1 MELEMDVEDLL
12 NKRKLESDRIEFK
25 MGWNPD
31 DIYHSVCAFA
41 NDYNND
47 GGGYIVVGVEE
58 ENGVAKRP
66 VKGLPEYML
75 DSIQKDMLG
84 YNNLISPPYFPQ
96 GIPMEVDEKWI
107 FIIVVRTGQQRP
119 YKSPEH
125 VTSKKEKKYNY
136 YIRYQT
142 SSVKANSE
150 QEREL
155 INMSDQTPFDCR
167 ANHKATFED
176 ISPVLLEDHL
186 RKTGSKLAKQVR
198 ERGVEEIL
206 NDMQLLVGPPELRYI
221 QNVAIMM
228 FCEHPEKFF
237 GYTYVQMTSFPKGS
251 IENPSISEDFPNITG
266 SVPQMIQATMERFR
280 NLIIR
285 EKVIKVPNQM
295 EALRIFN
302 YPYQAIEEAVV
313 NAFYH
318 RDYMSFEPVTIEI
331 EPDCINIMNFPGI
344 DRYYSPFVVTR
355 DGGIMK
361 RKELRDI
368 LPENNREVTLIPQI
382 LTNHA
387 ENFLCAAETMYEL
400 GYQEV
405 NLNLGCP
412 SGTVTGK
419 GRGSGFLKWENRSK
433 LQHFLEEI
441 YQYAKPKISIKTRI
455 GWEDPEEF
463 TDLLQLYN
471 TFPICELTIHPRTR
485 TEMYREG
492 VHREIFRQAY
502 KTSVNPVCYNGDIK
516 TEDDVRELGQEF
528 PQLSSV
534 MIGRGLLS
542 NPGLVSGIVGKDTG
556 KQELEAFYY
565 ELFDA
570 YQQEL
575 SGDVHLLHKMKELW
589 IFMAPQ
595 FTEHEK
601 YLKQIKK
608 SRKLSEYETV
618 VRKLFYEQELA

>member
-25 MGWNPD
+25 TGWNPD

-96 GIPMEVDEKWI
+96 GIPMEVDEKWV

-206 NDMQLLVGPPELRYI
+206 NDLQLLVGPPELRYI

-344 DRYYSPFVVTR
+344 DRSISEKTIAEGKRFVSRYYRNRRLGEFL
-355 DGGIMK
+355 
-361 RKELRDI
+361 KELDLSEGHSSGIPTIQEKLEKNGSPRAEFFTDEDRRAMRI
-368 LPENNREVTLIPQI
+368 RIPIHPAFLEVDDEVSLSDSYEKATKKLSKKKIGQYDKI
-382 LTNHA
+382 IKLLNDGEWHKTA
-387 ENFLCAAETMYEL
+387 EIAD
-400 GYQEV
+400 
-405 NLNLGCP
+405 NLG
-412 SGTVTGK
+412 
-419 GRGSGFLKWENRSK
+419 LK
-433 LQHFLEEI
+433 
-441 YQYAKPKISIKTRI
+441 
-455 GWEDPEEF
+455 D
-463 TDLLQLYN
+463 
-471 TFPICELTIHPRTR
+471 TR
-485 TEMYREG
+485 T
-492 VHREIFRQAY
+492 
-502 KTSVNPVCYNGDIK
+502 
-516 TEDDVRELGQEF
+516 
-528 PQLSSV
+528 
-534 MIGRGLLS
+534 
-542 NPGLVSGIVGKDTG
+542 
-556 KQELEAFYY
+556 
-565 ELFDA
+565 
-570 YQQEL
+570 
-575 SGDVHLLHKMKELW
+575 KEL
-589 IFMAPQ
+589 
-595 FTEHEK
+595 
-601 YLKQIKK
+601 LKELIALD
-608 SRKLSEYETV
+608 KLIDNGKTKG
-618 VRKLFYEQELA
+618 KLYRLK

>member
-1 MELEMDVEDLL
+1 
-12 NKRKLESDRIEFK
+12 
-25 MGWNPD
+25 
-31 DIYHSVCAFA
+31 
-41 NDYNND
+41 
-47 GGGYIVVGVEE
+47 
-58 ENGVAKRP
+58 
-66 VKGLPEYML
+66 ML

-96 GIPMEVDEKWI
+96 GIPAEVDGKWI
-107 FIIVVRTGQQRP
+107 FVIVVRTGQQRP

-176 ISPVLLEDHL
+176 ISLVLLEDHL

-237 GYTYVQMTSFPKGS
+237 GYTYVQMTSFPEGS

-318 RDYMSFEPVTIEI
+318 RDYMSYEPVTIEI

-344 DRYYSPFVVTR
+344 DRSISEKTIAEGKRFVSRYYRNRRLGEFL
-355 DGGIMK
+355 
-361 RKELRDI
+361 KELD
-368 LPENNREVTLIPQI
+368 LSEGHSSGIPTIQEE
-382 LTNHA
+382 LEKNGSPRA
-387 ENFLCAAETMYEL
+387 EF
-400 GYQEV
+400 
-405 NLNLGCP
+405 
-412 SGTVTGK
+412 
-419 GRGSGFLKWENRSK
+419 
-433 LQHFLEEI
+433 
-441 YQYAKPKISIKTRI
+441 
-455 GWEDPEEF
+455 F
-463 TDLLQLYN
+463 TD
-471 TFPICELTIHPRTR
+471 
-485 TEMYREG
+485 
-492 VHREIFRQAY
+492 
-502 KTSVNPVCYNGDIK
+502 
-516 TEDDVRELGQEF
+516 EDRRA
-528 PQLSSV
+528 
-534 MIGRGLLS
+534 M
-542 NPGLVSGIVGKDTG
+542 
-556 KQELEAFYY
+556 
-565 ELFDA
+565 
-570 YQQEL
+570 
-575 SGDVHLLHKMKELW
+575 
-589 IFMAPQ
+589 
-595 FTEHEK
+595 
-601 YLKQIKK
+601 
-608 SRKLSEYETV
+608 RKR
-618 VRKLFYEQELA
+618 RKNHQRKR